1 MQDEGGLQVEQAG
14 AMGGIDDPW
23 AEMQREETNGSCI

>member
-1 MQDEGGLQVEQAG
+1 MQDKGGLEQAG
-14 AMGGIDDPW
+14 AMGGIDDLW